1 MGMTLSE
8 LNRSYSILLMCNLYA
23 VIYDLLCSPTEW
35 GRSAKAGKYDS
46 WGGSKSGK
54 ASGGTWYDDDDAWY
68 DDDDDDGWRA

>member
-1 MGMTLSE
+1 M
-8 LNRSYSILLMCNLYA
+8 NHIYSVLLKCNLYA
-23 VIYDLLCSPTEW
+23 AICSLLCSPTES
-35 GRSAKAGKYDS
+35 GDSAKGSKAGKYDS